1 MVSIRVLYWCVCIC
15 AQLLSHVRLFATP
28 WTIAY
33 QAHLSMGFSKQ
44 EYLNGLP
51 FPPPGDL
58 RDPGLPSMCP
68 APPALAGGFF
78 TTSATCEAHVPRII
92 QQEILVCD

>member
-58 RDPGLPSMCP
+58 SDPGIIPMSLV
-68 APPALAGGFF
+68 APALADRFF
-78 TTSATCEAHVPRII
+78 TI
-92 QQEILVCD
+92 

>member
-1 MVSIRVLYWCVCIC
+1 MVSIRVLYWC

-58 RDPGLPSMCP
+58 SDPGIIPMSLV
-68 APPALAGGFF
+68 APALADRFF
-78 TTSATCEAHVPRII
+78 TI
-92 QQEILVCD
+92 